1 MEMSLAFETRLACR
15 RTTTNWLE
23 SGLIVASLVIG
34 LTFVISTGSVLRGML
49 LKPPPLYVE
58 PQSIVTIGQ
67 VEALAGESTTQPVS
81 WELFENWKDLNR
93 WQGRIA
99 ASQIP
104 RQASVRIGG
113 SLRPLMVQHATS
125 NLFRLL
131 GISPLMGR
139 IYTEADTGGP
149 PLALVS
155 ARMWDQ
161 EFGGHRSPRGE
172 EIFVNGNPAR
182 IIGVL
187 PERFWFLTPG
197 TQIWLPLYPPLD
209 FDRRRVE
216 DINVVARLPEGV
228 SARQAGQEFETVAHS
243 LRQGAGME
251 SRDIAIVCDAIL
263 ARNVA
268 HGRGGGFV
276 LLFLFAFLILALACT
291 NVTLLFLSRWDQRSS
306 EIGLRLALGA
316 TRADTFRL
324 PLIES
329 TTLVGIG
336 GIVGIILGA
345 YSVDIILSKGP
356 IALTSF
362 DIGLD
367 TQVLAATVCI
377 LVLVTVFVGAWPA
390 IMQRG
395 IQPDGALNEGRL
407 RSTRIDA
414 GSRLGSTLVSVQIAV
429 AVVAVFLAGSL
440 FSGYRSMMRTD
451 VGVDSDVVIS
461 FSLISDNGV
470 SQAIDSDRIAYDVAQ
485 LGGVRSV
492 AYSIYPVLRDAGHFE
507 GLTRPFFAATPGRN
521 RVSVQRVSPSY
532 FATIGAQFEL
542 GQDFLTL
549 DARQGGWNTAIV
561 NRSAADVLWPEADP
575 IGKEIRFESGSSV
588 VVVGVVRDIVNAGLF
603 APTLPC
609 VFLPLSPRSEEDI
622 FQQPSRSFVA
632 RVSDGVAAGRLFP
645 EIHSVIA
652 KATPRI
658 GIQRIETV
666 SAAIERL
673 ARELLLGVY
682 LLIPLLIV
690 AMFLV
695 VVGLV
700 GLLKSLYYR
709 SRHEFGIR
717 MSVGAT
723 TSDLSFVM
731 LRRWATLVGLG
742 LIPGLAVSWIIAQL
756 LQSTVLVFSGADWPV
771 YAVAGFVVTFG
782 TLPALVFPLQMIARL
797 EPSQAIRR
805 AG

>member
-1 MEMSLAFETRLACR
+1 MNLAFETRLARR

-58 PQSIVTIGQ
+58 PQSIVTVGQ
-67 VEALAGESTTQPVS
+67 VDALAGESTTQPVS
-81 WELFENWKDLNR
+81 WGLFENWKELDR

-104 RQASVRIGG
+104 RQASVRISG
-113 SLRPLMVQHATS
+113 SLRPLTVQYATS
-125 NLFRLL
+125 NLFRVL
-131 GISPLMGR
+131 GVSPSMGR

-155 ARMWDQ
+155 ATIWDQ

-209 FDRRRVE
+209 FERRRVE

-228 SARQAGQEFETVAHS
+228 SARQAEQEFQTVVPS
-243 LRQGAGME
+243 FRQRAGME
-251 SRDIAIVCDAIL
+251 SRDITIVCNGIL

-268 HGRGGGFV
+268 HGRGEGGFV

-291 NVTLLFLSRWDQRSS
+291 NATLLFLGRWDRRSS
-306 EIGLRLALGA
+306 EIGLRIALGA
-316 TRADTFRL
+316 TRAETLRL
-324 PLIES
+324 ALIES

-345 YSVDIILSKGP
+345 YSVAIILSRGP
-356 IALTSF
+356 IALRSF

-377 LVLVTVFVGAWPA
+377 LVLVAVFVAAWPA
-390 IMQRG
+390 IMQGG
-395 IQPDGALNEGRL
+395 IQPAGTLNERTF
-407 RSTRIDA
+407 RSTRSRV
-414 GSRLGSTLVSVQIAV
+414 GSRLGSALVSVQIAI
-429 AVVAVFLAGSL
+429 AVVAVFLAASL
-440 FSGYRSMMRTD
+440 FGGYRSLLARD
-451 VGVDSDVVIS
+451 VGVDSDAVVS
-461 FSLISDNGV
+461 FALIAEVGV
-470 SQAIDSDRIAYDVAQ
+470 SQAIDSDRIAHDVAQ

-492 AYSIYPVLRDAGHFE
+492 AYSQYPVLHDAGHFE
-507 GLTRPFFAATPGRN
+507 LLTRPLFAATPGQN
-521 RVSVQRVSPSY
+521 RISVQRVSPSY
-532 FATIGAQFEL
+532 FATIGARFEL
-542 GQDFLTL
+542 GQDFSTL
-549 DARQGGWNTAIV
+549 DARQGGRDTAIV
-561 NRSAADVLWPEADP
+561 NRSAADVLWPNEDP
-575 IGKEIRFESGSSV
+575 IGKEIGLEVGTSV

-603 APTLPC
+603 TPTLPC
-609 VFLPLSPRSEEDI
+609 VFLPLRPGAEEDVL
-622 FQQPSRSFVA
+622 QQPNRSFVA
-632 RVSDGVAAGRLFP
+632 RVSDGVAAGSLLP
-645 EIHSVIA
+645 EIRSVIA
-652 KATPRI
+652 KATPRV

-666 SAAIERL
+666 SAGIERL

-682 LLIPLLIV
+682 LLTPLLIV
-690 AMFLV
+690 SIFLI

-700 GLLKSLYYR
+700 GLLKSIYYR
-709 SRHEFGIR
+709 SRREFGIR
-717 MSVGAT
+717 VSVGAT

-742 LIPGLAVSWIIAQL
+742 LIPGLVVSWVITQFL
-756 LQSTVLVFSGADWPV
+756 RSTVVVFSGADWHV
-771 YAVAGFVVTFG
+771 YAVAGIVVTFG
-782 TLPALVFPLQMIARL
+782 TLPALVFPLQMVARI
-797 EPSQAIRR
+797 EPWQVIR
-805 AG
+805 G

>member
-1 MEMSLAFETRLACR
+1 MSLSFETRLACR

-23 SGLIVASLVIG
+23 SGLVVASLVIG

-58 PQSIVTIGQ
+58 PQSLVTIGQ
-67 VEALAGESTTQPVS
+67 VDALAEERAAQPIS
-81 WELFENWKDLNR
+81 WELFERWRDLAR

-99 ASQIP
+99 ASQTP
-104 RQASVRIGG
+104 RQASVRIGT
-113 SLRPLMVQHATS
+113 SLRPLMVQYATS

-131 GISPLMGR
+131 GVSPLMGR
-139 IYTEADTGGP
+139 IYTESDTGGP
-149 PLALVS
+149 SLALVS

-172 EIFVNGNPAR
+172 EIFVNGNPVR

-187 PERFWFLTPG
+187 PERFWFLSPG

-216 DINVVARLPEGV
+216 DINVIARLPEGV
-228 SARQAGQEFETVAHS
+228 SAQQARQELAAVAYV
-243 LRQGAGME
+243 LRNGGGME
-251 SRDIAIVCDAIL
+251 SRDIAIVCDEIL
-263 ARNVA
+263 ARNFS
-268 HGRGGGFV
+268 HGRPEGGFV
-276 LLFLFAFLILALACT
+276 LLFLFALLILLLACT
-291 NVTLLFLSRWDQRSS
+291 NVTLLFLSRWDQRSR
-306 EIGLRLALGA
+306 ETGLRIALGA
-316 TRADTFRL
+316 TRVDTFKL

-329 TTLVGIG
+329 TTLVGMG
-336 GIVGIILGA
+336 GMIGIILGA
-345 YSVDIILSKGP
+345 YGVDIILSRGP

-367 TQVLAATVCI
+367 RHVLAATVLVLI
-377 LVLVTVFVGAWPA
+377 LVAVFVGAWPF
-390 IMQRG
+390 IMQSR
-395 IQPDGALNEGRL
+395 IQPARTLNEGRL
-407 RSTRIDA
+407 PNSGIGS

-440 FSGYRSMMRTD
+440 YSGYRSIMRKN
-451 VGVDSDVVIS
+451 VGMDSDVVIS

-470 SQAIDSDRIAYDVAQ
+470 SEAIDSDRVASDVAQ
-485 LGGVRSV
+485 LGSVRSV
-492 AYSIYPVLRDAGHFE
+492 AYSTYPVLQDAGHFE
-507 GLTRPFFAATPGRN
+507 VLTRPFFAATPSRN
-521 RVSVQRVSPSY
+521 RVSVQQVSPLY
-532 FATIGAQFEL
+532 FSTIGARFEL
-542 GQDFLTL
+542 GQDFSTL

-561 NRSAADVLWPEADP
+561 NRSAADLLWPEADP

-603 APTLPC
+603 SPTLPC
-609 VFLPLSPRSEEDI
+609 LFLPLSPRSEENV
-622 FQQPSRSFVA
+622 FQRSSRSFVA
-632 RVSDGVAAGRLFP
+632 RVSDGFSAGSVFP
-645 EIHSVIA
+645 EIHSVVA

-666 SAAIERL
+666 SATVERL

-695 VVGLV
+695 GVGLV
-700 GLLKSLYYR
+700 GLLKSLYHR
-709 SRHEFGIR
+709 SRHEFAVR

-723 TSDLSFVM
+723 TADISFVM

-756 LQSTVLVFSGADWPV
+756 LESTVLVFSGADWHV
-771 YAVAGFVVTFG
+771 YAVAGFVVTLG

-797 EPSQAIRR
+797 EPAEVIRR
-805 AG
+805 VG